1 MMGVDIGIDDVDDD
15 SVDVMRAPT
24 LATVMVAVDDW
35 ALCANNGA
43 QTAQSRRR
51 NILPGDFMVMYIY
64 ITTVVFPCSQ
74 SVAFFFQLFR
84 FECFPIYLPGALI
97 SSKPLEE
104 RRTKDWPGGGFDDAM
119 RPRT

>member
-64 ITTVVFPCSQ
+64 I
-74 SVAFFFQLFR
+74 
-84 FECFPIYLPGALI
+84 
-97 SSKPLEE
+97 
-104 RRTKDWPGGGFDDAM
+104 
-119 RPRT
+119 